1 MSLSLDGERT
11 SGKDVRTQNTMAC
24 MAVANIVKS
33 SLGPVGLDKML
44 VDKVGDVTITN
55 DGATIL
61 QRLEVEHPA
70 AKVLVQLADL
80 QDKEVGDGTTS
91 VVIFAAELL
100 KNGLELIRLSV
111 HPTLIMSGYRLALK
125 ESIRY
130 IRENLLVS
138 SDRINDEVLFNVAKT
153 TLSSKIL
160 GAETAKF
167 SQMAVDAVKA
177 VRKTDLDGKARYP
190 IENIGIIKA
199 HGQSAL
205 ESELVDGLVL
215 SGSRAAQGMPL
226 RVNDAR
232 VLVLD
237 FPLQRYKTQMGVE
250 VKVSDPDRLEEI
262 KKEEEAITR
271 RQMEKVL
278 ATGANVVVC
287 GHAIDDLCLKYL
299 VEAGA
304 IGVRRVGNDDLIR
317 VSKATQATIVVNMS
331 DLEGNE
337 ALESSALGHC
347 ACVEER
353 RLGDYDFVFFEGLAT
368 HEDKS
373 VSVVLRGANDM
384 MLQEMERSFHDAV
397 CVEQRVMESKSLV
410 VGGGAVE
417 TALYLHLQDFA
428 MSLGTNEQLAVQA
441 FGEALMVI
449 PKTLAVN
456 AAKDATELMAQLC
469 ARQAAKEDPEA
480 RFSGLDLAAGT
491 VVNNFQK
498 GVLEPTVNKVKCLKF
513 ATEAAITILRIDDMI
528 KINPA
533 PEPDAGNSTPRIM

>member
-11 SGKDVRTQNTMAC
+11 SGNDIRTQNTTAC

-61 QRLEVEHPA
+61 QKLEVEHPA

-100 KNGLELIRLSV
+100 KNGLDLIHLSV
-111 HPTLIMSGYRLALK
+111 HPTIIMSGYRLALK
-125 ESIRY
+125 ECVRY

-138 SDRINDEVLFNVAKT
+138 SDLIDDEVLFNVART

-160 GAETAKF
+160 GAETELF
-167 SQMAVDAVKA
+167 SKMAVDAVKG
-177 VRKTDLDGKARYP
+177 VKKDIGNGKYKYP

-205 ESELVDGLVL
+205 QSELVNGIVL
-215 SGSRAAQGMPL
+215 TGSRAAQGMPTHID
-226 RVNDAR
+226 DAK
-232 VLVLD
+232 VIVVD

-250 VKVSDPDRLEEI
+250 VKTSDPDELERI
-262 KKEEEAITR
+262 KAEELEITR
-271 RQMEKVL
+271 QRVQHIL

-299 VEAGA
+299 VEAGC
-304 IGVRRVGNDDLIR
+304 IGIRRVGNDDMIR
-317 VSKATQATIVVNMS
+317 IAKATGATIVVNMS
-331 DLEGNE
+331 DIDGNE
-337 ALESSALGHC
+337 SIDPAVVGHC
-347 ACVEER
+347 AQVEER
-353 RLGDYDFVFFEGLAT
+353 RLGDYDFLFFEGLST
-368 HEDKS
+368 RDDVS
-373 VSVVLRGANDM
+373 LSVVLRGANDM
-384 MLQEMERSFHDAV
+384 MLQEMERSFHDAL

-417 TALYLHLQDFA
+417 TALYLHLQEYA
-428 MSLGTNEQLAVQA
+428 LSLATNEQLAVEA
-441 FGEALMVI
+441 FGKALLVI

-456 AAKDATELMAQLC
+456 AAKDATELIAQLI
-469 ARQAAKEDPEA
+469 AHHANKDG
-480 RFSGLDLAAGT
+480 RFTGLDLSKGEVAD
-491 VVNNFQK
+491 NFAR

-528 KINPA
+528 KINPP

>member
-1 MSLSLDGERT
+1 
-11 SGKDVRTQNTMAC
+11 

-177 VRKTDLDGKARYP
+177 VRKTDLSSPSPPLTRSDGKARYP

-278 ATGANVVVC
+278 ATGVNVVVC

-480 RFSGLDLAAGT
+480 RFSGLDLAAGA